1 MTGLG
6 ARRLATLLA
15 GLSLGALVATLALM
29 AQNVVGRPLTDYGA
43 NGVLGLVVS
52 ATYPIVGWLIASRRP
67 ENPIGWIMLAV
78 GLSQTA
84 EALATNYAVYGLETV
99 HASIPLLDLAA
110 WIQVWAWAPGFLLLG
125 ILVLLFPDGELPSP
139 RWRPVPWIAGL
150 SLLLMIV
157 PEAVVAW
164 GARGQVLLEGWGPA
178 AHDAPIVVADMLQTA
193 GALLSAL
200 VALAALASV
209 IVRFRRSTGIER
221 EQLKWFAYASVSEVA
236 ILALAL
242 TNIVPSPVDMILA
255 ALVAPLVP
263 IAIGIAILRY
273 RLYEIDRIISRTVG
287 WAILTGLL
295 VAVFLGAAFLL
306 QAVLARFT
314 NDNTIAIAVSTLVA
328 FALAQ
333 PLRRRVQRAVDHRFD
348 RARYDGQQTVEAFAE
363 HVRSSVDLG
372 TLSAMLATTAG
383 EAVRPA
389 GCVVWLSTRPVR

>member
-1 MTGLG
+1 
-6 ARRLATLLA
+6 
-15 GLSLGALVATLALM
+15 
-29 AQNVVGRPLTDYGA
+29 
-43 NGVLGLVVS
+43 
-52 ATYPIVGWLIASRRP
+52 
-67 ENPIGWIMLAV
+67 
-78 GLSQTA
+78 
-84 EALATNYAVYGLETV
+84 
-99 HASIPLLDLAA
+99 
-110 WIQVWAWAPGFLLLG
+110 
-125 ILVLLFPDGELPSP
+125 
-139 RWRPVPWIAGL
+139 
-150 SLLLMIV
+150 
-157 PEAVVAW
+157 
-164 GARGQVLLEGWGPA
+164 
-178 AHDAPIVVADMLQTA
+178 MLQTA

>member
-1 MTGLG
+1 MRA

-15 GLSLGALVATLALM
+15 GLSLAALVATLALM
-29 AQNVVGRPLTDYGA
+29 VKNVVGRPLTDYGA
-43 NGVLGLVVS
+43 NGVLGLVAS

-67 ENPIGWIMLAV
+67 GNPIGWIMLAV
-78 GLSQTA
+78 GLSQSA
-84 EALATNYAVYGLETV
+84 EALATNYAVYGLETAHV
-99 HASIPLLDLAA
+99 SIPLVDLAA
-110 WIQVWAWAPGFLLLG
+110 WVQVWAWAPGFLLLG
-125 ILVLLFPDGELPSP
+125 ITVLLFPDGELPSP

-150 SLLLMIV
+150 ALLLMIL
-157 PEAVVAW
+157 PEAAVAW

-178 AHDAPIVVADMLQTA
+178 ANDAPIVAADMLQTA

-200 VALAALASV
+200 VALAAIASV

-221 EQLKWFAYASVSEVA
+221 EQLKWFAYGSVSEVA

-242 TNIVPSPVDMILA
+242 TRIVPSPVDMILA

-263 IAIGIAILRY
+263 IAIGIGILRY
-273 RLYEIDRIISRTVG
+273 RLYEIDRIISRTLG
-287 WAILTGLL
+287 WAIVTGLL
-295 VAVFLGAAFLL
+295 VAVFLGAAVLL

-314 NDNTIAIAVSTLVA
+314 NDNTIAIAASTLVA

-333 PLRRRVQRAVDHRFD
+333 PLRRRVQRAVDRRFD
-348 RARYDGQQTVEAFAE
+348 RARYDGQQTLDAFAE

-389 GCVVWLSTRPVR
+389 GSVVWLSRRPAR